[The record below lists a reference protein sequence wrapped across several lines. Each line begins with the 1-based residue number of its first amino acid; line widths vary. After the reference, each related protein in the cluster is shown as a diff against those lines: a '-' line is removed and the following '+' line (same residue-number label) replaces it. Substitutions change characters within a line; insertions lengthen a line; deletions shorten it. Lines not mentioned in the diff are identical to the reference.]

1 MLEWWWLMFYC
12 SDNVSKRGYLTYQES
27 AVHDK
32 WVKLW
37 FVVRRPYIYIYTDQS
52 ETDEQGVINIS
63 SVRIDYNQALE
74 QMIEAS
80 IQSAGEEGS
89 MLTRFFYSDPMYLH
103 FIPATMHTHYK
114 RRQEQIWSTGYPRLT
129 KCFPLKN
136 WKTTHFNCPPFV
148 ALSFTYPSFVIYK
161 LSYILTITSYN
172 LIGGCVY
179 IMRSSWYSSTA
190 AALIVLQLCD
200 W

>member
-1 MLEWWWLMFYC
+1 MAEVKLVTQ

-74 QMIEAS
+74 QMIERSNVFALYTSNNAYTLQAS
-80 IQSAGEEGS
+80 SRADMIDWISKIDQ
-89 MLTRFFYSDPMYLH
+89 M
-103 FIPATMHTHYK
+103 
-114 RRQEQIWSTGYPRLT
+114 
-129 KCFPLKN
+129 FPIEKLKN
-136 WKTTHFNCPPFV
+136 DT
-148 ALSFTYPSFVIYK
+148 L
-161 LSYILTITSYN
+161 
-172 LIGGCVY
+172 
-179 IMRSSWYSSTA
+179 
-190 AALIVLQLCD
+190 
-200 W
+200 